1 MSAALASDHISSLS
15 STSRQMNILLFVHT
29 QSEVQ
34 FWWLAP
40 AFALD
45 KNALS
50 SQQLSS
56 GIWDAERDKDND
68 DDDDKDNNNSSSSSS
83 NLEAQ
88 A

>member
-34 FWWLAP
+34 FWWPAP

-50 SQQLSS
+50 SQQPSS
-56 GIWDAERDKDND
+56 GIWDAETDKDND
-68 DDDDKDNNNSSSSSS
+68 DSKDNNNSSRSS

>member
-34 FWWLAP
+34 FWWPAP

-50 SQQLSS
+50 SQQPSS
-56 GIWDAERDKDND
+56 GIWDAERDND
-68 DDDDKDNNNSSSSSS
+68 DDDDKDNNNSSRSS

>member
-15 STSRQMNILLFVHT
+15 STSRQMTILLFVHT

-34 FWWLAP
+34 FWWPAP

-45 KNALS
+45 KNALC
-50 SQQLSS
+50 SQQPSS

-68 DDDDKDNNNSSSSSS
+68 DGDGKDNNNSSRSS